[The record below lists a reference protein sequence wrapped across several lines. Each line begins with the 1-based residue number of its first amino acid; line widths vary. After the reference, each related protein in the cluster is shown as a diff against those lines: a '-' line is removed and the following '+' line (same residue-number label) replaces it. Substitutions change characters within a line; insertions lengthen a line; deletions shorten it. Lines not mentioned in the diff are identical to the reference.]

1 MVDHFGDRLVEQ
13 IRKIKSFLCLG
24 IDPHLDLIPKIFN
37 EDTTIN
43 NIKIVEKFCFSLL
56 DTVIGKVPAIKPQI
70 ALFEQLGPEGMILL
84 SSLCRYA
91 HSKGFLIIMD
101 AKRGDIGST
110 SKAYANAYLGKN
122 APFPSDALTV
132 NPWLGLD
139 SLEPFF
145 SKAHETGSGL
155 FILVHTSNKG
165 SQDIQEILINKDLK
179 CYEHLAN
186 ILKPIIEKN
195 NGQSGLSSIGI
206 VSGATYKE
214 QAISLRKKLPS
225 APFLVPGYG
234 AQGASASEACAPL
247 ITDQIYSSLKNFG
260 LINASRSVLFPKNSY
275 SVKNIEEWQDIV
287 LTELE
292 KTNHILINT
301 QT

>member
-1 MVDHFGDRLVEQ
+1 MIDHFGDKLVEK
-13 IRKIKSFLCLG
+13 IRKTKSFLCLG

-37 EDTTIN
+37 GSGKIN
-43 NIKIVEKFCFSLL
+43 NIKKVEKFCFSLL
-56 DTVIGKVPAIKPQI
+56 DAVIGKIPAIKPQI
-70 ALFEQLGPEGMILL
+70 AMFEQLGPEGMSLL
-84 SSLCRYA
+84 SSLCKYA
-91 HSKGFLIIMD
+91 HSKDFLVIMD

-122 APFPSDALTV
+122 APFPSDALTI

-145 SKAHETGSGL
+145 SKAQDTGSGL

-165 SQDIQEILINKDLK
+165 SQDIQEMLINEDLK

-195 NGQSGLSSIGI
+195 NGKSGLSSIGI

-214 QAISLRKKLPS
+214 QAISLRSMLPS
-225 APFLVPGYG
+225 APFLIPGYG
-234 AQGASASEACAPL
+234 AQGASASDASAPL
-247 ITDQIYSSLKNFG
+247 IIDQSYSGLRNFG
-260 LINASRSVLFPKNSY
+260 LINASRSVLFPQNSY
-275 SVKNIEEWQDIV
+275 LVNNIKEWQSVI
-287 LTELE
+287 LTELN
-292 KTNHILINT
+292 KTNDELINS
-301 QT
+301 QI

>member
-1 MVDHFGDRLVEQ
+1 
-13 IRKIKSFLCLG
+13 
-24 IDPHLDLIPKIFN
+24 
-37 EDTTIN
+37 
-43 NIKIVEKFCFSLL
+43 
-56 DTVIGKVPAIKPQI
+56 
-70 ALFEQLGPEGMILL
+70 
-84 SSLCRYA
+84 
-91 HSKGFLIIMD
+91 MD

-139 SLEPFF
+139 SLDPFF
-145 SKAHETGSGL
+145 SKANETGSGL

-165 SQDIQEILINKDLK
+165 SQDIQEILINQDLK

-247 ITDQIYSSLKNFG
+247 ITDQSYTGLKNFG

-287 LTELE
+287 LKELE

>member
-37 EDTTIN
+37 ENTTIN

-56 DTVIGKVPAIKPQI
+56 EAVIGKVPAIKPQI

-247 ITDQIYSSLKNFG
+247 ITDQIYGSLKNFG

>member
-56 DTVIGKVPAIKPQI
+56 EVVIGKVPAIKPQI

-145 SKAHETGSGL
+145 NKANQTGSGL

-234 AQGASASEACAPL
+234 AQGASAAEACAPL
-247 ITDQIYSSLKNFG
+247 ITDQSYSGLKNFG
-260 LINASRSVLFPKNSY
+260 LINASRSVLFPKSSY
-275 SVKNIEEWQDIV
+275 SVKNIEEWQDII